1 MTYTFKATLQEEE
14 DGRWSAWIESL
25 PGCATWG
32 YTREDALQCLQE
44 AAELSIEC
52 MLEYGDPIPNDTLGL
67 PGQGAGEVVR
77 VAA

>member
-1 MTYTFKATLQEEE
+1 MIYTFRATLQEEE

-32 YTREDALQCLQE
+32 YNRDDALAMLQA

-52 MLEYGDPIPNDTLGL
+52 VLEYGDPIPNDDLG
-67 PGQGAGEVVR
+67 PHHRETDEFVSI
-77 VAA
+77 AA

>member
-32 YTREDALQCLQE
+32 YTREDAIAMLQE
-44 AAELSIEC
+44 AAELVVED
-52 MLEYGDPIPNDTLGL
+52 MLECGEEIPVEHD
-67 PGQGAGEVVR
+67 GALRVVIS
-77 VAA
+77 

>member
-32 YTREDALQCLQE
+32 YDRENALAMLQE
-44 AAELSIEC
+44 AAELLIEC
-52 MLEYGDPIPNDTLGL
+52 MMEWGDPIPNDASGL
-67 PGQGAGEVVR
+67 PGLEADEVVNIS
-77 VAA
+77 A

>member
-32 YTREDALQCLQE
+32 YDREDALAMLQE
-44 AAELSIEC
+44 AAELVVED
-52 MLEYGDPIPNDTLGL
+52 MLECGEEIPVEPD
-67 PGQGAGEVVR
+67 GALRVVI
-77 VAA
+77 A